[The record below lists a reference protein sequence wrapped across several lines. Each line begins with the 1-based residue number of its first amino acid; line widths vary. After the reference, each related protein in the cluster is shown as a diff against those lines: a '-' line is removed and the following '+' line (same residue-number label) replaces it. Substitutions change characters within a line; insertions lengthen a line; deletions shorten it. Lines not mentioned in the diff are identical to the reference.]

1 MIMGTMLDEKK
12 LHDLLKRSI
21 REVIESEFEREIKP
35 RLSEIDRILEMLED
49 GVLAQIAA
57 GRLNEIEKG
66 TPTVSLENMEKKYAV

>member
-1 MIMGTMLDEKK
+1 MGTMLDEKK

-49 GVLAQIAA
+49 GVLEQIAA
-57 GRLNEIEKG
+57 GRFIEIEKG
-66 TPTVSLENMEKKYAV
+66 TATVSLENMEKKYAV